1 MEFSERTYESVVMS
15 ENDPTNV
22 VASGSFCVGK
32 KSAFCDS
39 TVGMLLCRNGP
50 EF

>member
-1 MEFSERTYESVVMS
+1 MS
-15 ENDPTNV
+15 ENDPTNVV

-39 TVGMLLCRNGP
+39 TVGLVVDVRNGILTKT
-50 EF
+50 